1 MSGASNVLMEA
12 AFLGGIMSSA
22 EGLRDVTEE
31 VVHLLTPEDF
41 HEDRHGHV
49 WRAVQTCH
57 AKGLPV
63 EPMHV
68 MEEMKTA
75 GVLMPCGGPGFVLG
89 LGRKADG
96 SEPFRFAKELVADA
110 RALVDMSLRRRVARL
125 SADTAARA
133 EDMTVPL
140 DTVLTAGADAFTV
153 MHRAVPHLQEGQ
165 DLFRQVIQEVED
177 GASGVLTTCIPTGV
191 EAIDAQIAGQALGEL
206 TFYLSQPGVGKST
219 AFGSIIRNVAKKAHW
234 TMQRNAEDPTNP
246 LPVDDIAIFSMED
259 LATWL
264 PRRMLAEASGI
275 PLFVLQ
281 KGFMRTPFT
290 DQQMDRF
297 GEATGEVY
305 GWCDHFVA
313 DDRNMLTVDQIIQS
327 AREMKRQR
335 ERRGR
340 KLRAFIL
347 DHIGK
352 VDHQFAKFGGKEDV
366 AIEHTLNKL
375 AQFAKQEKVAWSIG
389 VHGKERDDDAKYMKP
404 KMNSAARTAYFER
417 DARIMLGFYL
427 SKDDDSV
434 ILGTVLKQTNGPP
447 DGDFVLHKNKQAAL
461 LFNREEEARWSGR
474 GDDQ

>member
-1 MSGASNVLMEA
+1 MEA
-12 AFLGGIMSSA
+12 AFLGGVMSSA
-22 EGLRDVTEE
+22 EGLRGVADE
-31 VVHLLTPEDF
+31 VVHLLAPEDF
-41 HEDRHGHV
+41 FEERHGHV

-63 EPMHV
+63 EPMHA

-89 LGRKADG
+89 LGRKPDG

-140 DTVLTAGADAFTV
+140 DTVLTAGADAFAV
-153 MHRAVPHLQEGQ
+153 IHRAVPHLQEGQ
-165 DLFRQVIQEVED
+165 DLFWEVIQEVQD
-177 GASGVLTTCIPTGV
+177 SASGERTTCIPTGI
-191 EAIDAQIAGQALGEL
+191 EAVDDQIAGLALTEL
-206 TFYLSQPGVGKST
+206 TFLLSQPSVGKST
-219 AFGSIIRNVAKKAHW
+219 VLGSAVRNMAKRAHW
-234 TMQRNAEDPTNP
+234 TEQENAEAAKRGDP
-246 LPVDDIAIFSMED
+246 LKPVDDIGIFSMED
-259 LATWL
+259 WGTWL
-264 PRRMLAEASGI
+264 PRRMLAEASSI

-281 KGFMRTPFT
+281 KGFARQPFT
-290 DQQMDRF
+290 KHQLDRIE
-297 GEATGEVY
+297 EATGELVALS
-305 GWCDHFVA
+305 DHYVV
-313 DDRNMLTVDQIIQS
+313 DSRNMLTVDQIIQS

-340 KLRAFIL
+340 KMRVFLL

-375 AQFAKQEKVAWSIG
+375 AQFAKQEKVAWGIA
-389 VHGKERDDDAKYMKP
+389 VHGKERDDDAKFLKP
-404 KMNSAARTAYFER
+404 KMNSGARTAYFER

-447 DGDFVLHKNKQAAL
+447 DGDFVMHKNKQAAL
-461 LFNREEEARWSGR
+461 LYNREEEARWSGR